1 MKMFSVVSVLFT
13 AISILA
19 TWLYQHSQ
27 VDYQAFHTQTEL
39 IRDIQENTAKLTREI
54 LLVQQQQTHH
64 YDTTASILTNN
75 DLLVSQLVAD
85 KQGIFIDLIASWS
98 VFKCNIED
106 IKSNFAVYQNS
117 LRYFPKGTEHLLLEF
132 AADKQGVGSR
142 NALLHLER
150 QVLQFSLGHN
160 GQQSFAELNAQTKA
174 FNVIAKQHTKETAFA
189 IHMLAKHVHILLS
202 KHLLLQQQNGQLLNT
217 EIPQQTRK
225 ILDKY
230 NQDFQKQVVLAT
242 KIRSFFYV
250 ACLGLMLIVVI
261 VVTRLKLILSELH
274 ASEGLLRNVADN
286 APVMLWM
293 SDQEDQLIFSNERW
307 RQATDGVDQGDIFI
321 DCVANVHPEDKE
333 RLRLVLR
340 QQQHKKSETLLQ
352 FRVLD
357 SSQDYRYWSA
367 NIIARYA
374 DSGKYQ
380 GLIGSS
386 VDITEQKLLELDMQ
400 LAAQV
405 FEHSLEGIVI
415 TNADNEI
422 VQTNKAFSELTGYSR
437 AEVLGKTPNILS
449 SGLQDEAFYRSMWQ
463 TIHEQGIWQ
472 GEVYNRRKNGEIYP
486 EWLSIT
492 TVKDTAQQITHY
504 IAVFSDITE
513 KKRAEQDIHLL
524 AHFDALTKLP
534 NRVLFNDRIQ
544 HAIQQATRKDH
555 CVAVMFLDLDRFK
568 AVNDSLGHEAG
579 DELLVEV
586 AADLSGCIRE
596 VDTLARVG
604 GDEFIILLEAMDK
617 HSVYKD
623 CPIVAEKIIQ
633 QLSTEYQ
640 IKDSPVFI
648 GVSIGIAIYPDD
660 GKSIE
665 MLTQRADMAMYH
677 AKEQGRNNFQFYS
690 DQLNSIVQTRLKLE
704 ADLRTAIE
712 QQQFFLHYQPQYN
725 LITQKIE
732 GFEALVR
739 WQHPQMGLIPPDDFI
754 SIAEET
760 GLIIDIGKW
769 VLATACEQLVV
780 WQKKTGEPL
789 RMAINVSLKQLEN
802 ENFVDC
808 VKAVLAQTKIAA
820 ESMEL
825 EVTESIFLEEGSVSL
840 QILTQLDQLGV
851 QLSMDDFGT
860 GYSNMG
866 YLKKLPIDRIKIDR
880 CFVTDIPHDE
890 NDAAIVCAIIDIAR
904 HFNIKVIA
912 EGIEYQE
919 QAEYLISKGC
929 DEGQGYLFSKP
940 VSAAEIDKLLQAFLT
955 S

>member
-1 MKMFSVVSVLFT
+1 MTKLNGTFLVVSVLFI
-13 AISILA
+13 AIFILA

-27 VDYQAFHTQTEL
+27 VNYQTYLTKTEL

-64 YDTTASILTNN
+64 YDAVTTLLSLN
-75 DLLVSQLVAD
+75 DLLVDQLVAD
-85 KQGIFIDLIASWS
+85 KQGIFIDLITSWT
-98 VFKCNIED
+98 VFKNNIEN

-117 LRYFPKGTEHLLLEF
+117 LRYFPKGTEDLLLELT
-132 AADKQGVGSR
+132 ANKNGVDAR

-150 QVLQFSLGHN
+150 HVLQFSSIH
-160 GQQSFAELNAQTKA
+160 GQQSFAELHTQAQALNT
-174 FNVIAKQHTKETAFA
+174 IAKQQSKETAFA
-189 IHMLAKHVHILLS
+189 IGMLTKHVSILLN
-202 KHLLLQQQNGQLLNT
+202 KHQLLQQQNNQLLNT
-217 EIPQQTRK
+217 DIPQQTQK
-225 ILDKY
+225 ILDQY
-230 NQDFQKQVVLAT
+230 NQAFQKQVMHAT
-242 KIRSFFYV
+242 QIRLFFYV
-250 ACLGLMLIVVI
+250 ACLTLMLIVVL
-261 VVTRLKLILSELH
+261 VVSKLKLILSELH
-274 ASEGLLRNVADN
+274 ANEDLLRNVADN

-293 SDQEDQLIFSNERW
+293 SDQNNQLIFSNARW
-307 RQATDGVDQGDIFI
+307 QQATNCTEQGNIFI
-321 DCVANVHPEDKE
+321 DCVANVHPEDKQ
-333 RLRLVLR
+333 RLRLVL
-340 QQQHKKSETLLQ
+340 QQQPHKKSETSLQ

-357 SSQDYRYWSA
+357 NKQNCRYWTT

-374 DSGKYQ
+374 DNGKYL

-415 TNADNEI
+415 TNAANEI
-422 VQTNKAFSELTGYSR
+422 VQINHAFCELTGYSR
-437 AEVLGKTPNILS
+437 SEVFGKNPNILS
-449 SGLQDEAFYRSMWQ
+449 SGLQDEAFYQTMWQ
-463 TIHEQGIWQ
+463 TIYKKGLWQ
-472 GEVYNRRKNGEIYP
+472 GEVYNRRKNGEIFP
-486 EWLSIT
+486 EWLSIIV
-492 TVKDTAQQITHY
+492 VKNAAEEITHH
-504 IAVFSDITE
+504 IAIFSDITE
-513 KKRAEQDIHLL
+513 KKRAEQDIHFL

-534 NRVLFNDRIQ
+534 NRILFNDRIQ
-544 HAIQQATRKDH
+544 HAIQQAARKKQ
-555 CVAVMFLDLDRFK
+555 CIAVLFLDLDRFK
-568 AVNDSLGHEAG
+568 AVNDSLGHKAG

-586 AADLSGCIRE
+586 AADISSCIQDI
-596 VDTLARVG
+596 DTLARIG

-617 HSVYKD
+617 QSVYKD

-633 QLSTEYQ
+633 KLATEYQ

-660 GKSIE
+660 GQSIE

-704 ADLRTAIE
+704 TDLRTAIE

-760 GLIIDIGKW
+760 GLIMEIGKW
-769 VLATACEQLVV
+769 VLKTACEQLLV
-780 WQKKTGEPL
+780 WQQTTGQPL
-789 RMAINVSLKQLEN
+789 RMAVNVSLKQLESGK
-802 ENFVDC
+802 FIDC
-808 VKAVLAQTKIAA
+808 VKTVLAQTNIAPA
-820 ESMEL
+820 TMEL
-825 EVTESIFLEEGSVSL
+825 EVTESIFLEEDSVSL
-840 QILTQLDQLGV
+840 QVLTQLDQLGV
-851 QLSMDDFGT
+851 QISMDDFGT

-890 NDAAIVCAIIDIAR
+890 NDAAIVCAIIDIAK

-929 DEGQGYLFSKP
+929 DEGQGYLFSQP
-940 VSAAEIDKLLQAFLT
+940 VPVMEINKMLL